1 MNKMPY
7 DNWSQ
12 VKPLHAEVIWQV
24 KTKIIAEGS
33 VGKIT
38 FVFLGQHFKNF
49 FAIMFVLYY
58 LQDQGLLSF
67 KLEYTHVSYNTQ
79 KLNTWVT

>member
-1 MNKMPY
+1 MNKTPY

-12 VKPLHAEVIWQV
+12 VKPLSAEIIWQV

-38 FVFLGQHFKNF
+38 FVFLGQHFKNVF
-49 FAIMFVLYY
+49 CQYVCP
-58 LQDQGLLSF
+58 LLSSGPGTAIF
-67 KLEYTHVSYNTQ
+67 
-79 KLNTWVT
+79 